1 MTPCCVDPSPTPP
14 LARPSRTCHTVVAEE
29 IHGSA
34 GEAKRT
40 TGGCRVSVAKLSNCG
55 SPRTVQEGRYNALQ
69 RWCHIFLRFVFPLRP
84 SPRWL
89 TLRFPSDTAAR
100 DAALF
105 YSRDEQRGTCHHV
118 FLFHL
123 ASNPFH
129 FSPSLLPHR
138 PRGERKFLCISERG
152 EAMRTRGCGEGVILS
167 LHAGRC
173 LAGRVFRVP
182 KPEKLC
188 TQRRMRAE

>member
-1 MTPCCVDPSPTPP
+1 MDLRVKQKGQRVVAGSPWQSCP
-14 LARPSRTCHTVVAEE
+14 TVVLL
-29 IHGSA
+29 GRP
-34 GEAKRT
+34 KR
-40 TGGCRVSVAKLSNCG
+40 AI
-55 SPRTVQEGRYNALQ
+55 QALQ
-69 RWCHIFLRFVFPLRP
+69 QRCHIFLGFVFPLRQ

-123 ASNPFH
+123 VSNPFH

-138 PRGERKFLCISERG
+138 QRGERKFLCISESGAAR
-152 EAMRTRGCGEGVILS
+152 RTRGCGVGVILS
-167 LHAGRC
+167 LHAAYC
-173 LAGRVFRVP
+173 LAGRGFRVP